1 MARTASIVHMDLSN
15 DPQFLNIIR
24 EMNDVAKHQSTR
36 IIDLI
41 ELDLES
47 MPNKTTRQNKVK
59 QLLREIQGFL
69 MVSKDVN
76 IKNIYVAVYNHF
88 CHELDEDTLDEIELF
103 TIEPVPNTTTW
114 FLKLPG
120 FQVQ

>member
-1 MARTASIVHMDLSN
+1 
-15 DPQFLNIIR
+15 
-24 EMNDVAKHQSTR
+24 MNDVAKHQSTR